1 MDPRTGLA
9 EVLRTLQNILSSP
22 DLAVSQYLVRS
33 DGDGTTAR
41 FPVLPRDIP
50 PLLPGKLDETVPSSP
65 STNQQGQ
72 AAAAAAADGD
82 EDEDTLARLAK
93 HLTTDILPYLNL
105 SSLSPHYYGFVTGGA
120 TPAALLGDLLASI
133 YDQNVQVHLPRET
146 IATTLEV
153 ATLNLLVQLFRL
165 PEAAWGVG
173 KRSSGGGGTFTTGAT
188 ASNVLGLALGR
199 EFVLRKALQRRG
211 VSNSG
216 ELSCGEHGVP
226 ELMDQAQIRKIQVL
240 STLPHS
246 SIAKAASIV
255 GIGRKNV
262 VSFSSSQGDGLKID
276 LARLRE
282 EAARPDVVNILAI
295 SAGEVNTGRFATDS
309 LDQMNRLRQ
318 ICDEAGIWIHVDG
331 AFGLFGRVFPP
342 DGDDHDTEFDAIVRG
357 VDGLELADSITGD
370 CHKLLNVPYDCGV
383 FFTRHKSLCE
393 DVFQNGNAAYLTSAT
408 TSASTNTAGVD
419 AYDAIQSP
427 LNIGIENS
435 RRFRALPVYAT
446 LRAYG
451 REGYLDMLKRQIRL
465 ARSVSSW
472 LLRDERFELLPA
484 RSGLGQESEQEA
496 LAKTFIVVLFRVKD
510 EELMRDFVRRANDTG
525 KIYMTGTVWDGKP
538 AARIAISNWRIDME
552 RDAKLIEEV
561 LDEVAGGRR

>member
-9 EVLRTLQNILSSP
+9 EALRTLQNILSSP
-22 DLAVSQYLVRS
+22 NLAVSQHLGPS
-33 DGDGTTAR
+33 DGTTTK

-50 PLLPGKLDETVPSSP
+50 TVPLAKLDQVLPTSS
-65 STNQQGQ
+65 SSGDRQGK
-72 AAAAAAADGD
+72 ADGN
-82 EDEDTLARLAK
+82 EALAGLAT
-93 HLTTDILPYLNL
+93 HLTTSILPYLNL
-105 SSLSPHYYGFVTGGA
+105 SSLSPNYYGFVTGGA
-120 TPAALLGDLLASI
+120 TPAALLGDFLSSI

-165 PEAAWGVG
+165 PDAEWGIG

-188 ASNVLGLALGR
+188 ASNVVGLALGR

-211 VSNSG
+211 ISDAG
-216 ELSCGEHGVP
+216 LSCGEHGVP
-226 ELMDQAQIRKIQVL
+226 ELMYQAGLRKIQVL

-262 VSFSSSQGDGLKID
+262 ISISSSQGDGLQID
-276 LARLRE
+276 LARLSE
-282 EAARPDVVNILAI
+282 EAARQDVVNILAI

-309 LDQMNRLRQ
+309 LDQMTRIRR
-318 ICDEAGIWIHVDG
+318 ICDEFGVWVHVDG

-342 DGDDHDTEFDAIVRG
+342 DNASRTEFDAIIRG

-383 FFTRHKSLCE
+383 FFTRHKGLCE

-408 TSASTNTAGVD
+408 TTAPASTSTSNADAGVD

-446 LRAYG
+446 LMAYG
-451 REGYLDMLKRQIRL
+451 RAGYLDMLTRQVKL
-465 ARSVSSW
+465 ARRVSSW
-472 LLRDERFELLPA
+472 LLRDARFDLLPA
-484 RSGLGQESEQEA
+484 RSGRESEQET
-496 LAKTFIVVLFRVKD
+496 LAKTFMVVLFRVKD
-510 EELMRDFVRRANDTG
+510 EELMRDFVRKVNETG
-525 KIYMTGTVWDGKP
+525 KIYMTGTVWDGRP
-538 AARIAISNWRIDME
+538 AARIAISNWKVDQE
-552 RDAKLIEEV
+552 RDGKLIEKV
-561 LDEVAGGRR
+561 LDEVAGGRG